1 MKSRN
6 QSFFI
11 SAILLFSLVA
21 MIFYAIQSGA
31 LNNEPLTIN
40 ELAAQINAGEVKKIE
55 VKDNDL
61 YVTYRNPLTQERKSA
76 KDPQSGLVE
85 QLIDLGV
92 STDKLSDPENLK
104 IQIVLGGIWDSIGV
118 LLINIVPFIRKS
130 SSPFAFV

>member
-21 MIFYAIQSGA
+21 MIFYAVQSGA

-55 VKDNDL
+55 VKEDDL
-61 YVTYRNPLTQERKSA
+61 YVTYRNPNS
-76 KDPQSGLVE
+76 
-85 QLIDLGV
+85 
-92 STDKLSDPENLK
+92 PE
-104 IQIVLGGIWDSIGV
+104 
-118 LLINIVPFIRKS
+118 
-130 SSPFAFV
+130 